1 MNSGKTPHR
10 TDNKAWVEHWQKIG
24 PKLDAIRREE
34 LRKFKHEDHL
44 EEIDALLEI
53 GSRFGTP
60 RTTSGLVEQQRLFQ
74 KARQKDERKKT
85 EQ

>member
-1 MNSGKTPHR
+1 MNSGNTLHR
-10 TDNKAWVEHWQKIG
+10 ADNKAWVEHWQKVG
-24 PKLDAIRREE
+24 PKLDAIRRKE
-34 LRKFKHEDHL
+34 LRNFKHEDHI

-60 RTTSGLVEQQRLFQ
+60 RTTTGLVEQQRLFQ
-74 KARQKDERKKT
+74 KARLMDERKKT